1 MARDDYRMLAE
12 FRERT
17 RSYLRFSEQAARRA
31 GLEAQQYQ
39 LLLAL
44 KGLPKGVVPSIGELA
59 TRLLVEHHS
68 AVGLVDR
75 LEARGLLRRRRDEQD
90 GRRIILDMTPQG
102 ERTIQELAS
111 VHQEELRKM
120 APDLIEALARIIGAR
135 AAA

>member
-1 MARDDYRMLAE
+1 MARTDYRMLAE
-12 FRERT
+12 VRERI
-17 RSYLRFSEQAARRA
+17 RSYLRFSEHAARDA

-44 KGLPKGVVPSIGELA
+44 KGLPEGVVPSIGELA
-59 TRLLVEHHS
+59 TRLLIEHHS

-90 GRRIILDMTPQG
+90 GRRIVLEMTPLG
-102 ERTIQELAS
+102 ERIIKELAS
-111 VHQEELRKM
+111 VHQEELRNV
-120 APDLIEALARIIGAR
+120 APDLIEALSRIIGAR